1 MVANAAITVNR
12 IRTGP
17 PLLGFVAA
25 VLFLAGFP
33 SGGRGADDAEAPALA
48 PLEGELTTKSAA
60 RTVDS
65 STTFPAVIITAPRDM
80 LSTIARR
87 HGTTVERVLR
97 MNLGLSRNRL
107 NTGQALVVAE
117 PWDRLPSLPHLER
130 ELARGLRGSK
140 QVALT
145 FDASWTDMADLE
157 RLLEVL
163 EKQGAQASFFV
174 TGIFLERH
182 PEGAQAIARTGRRVY
197 NHTRSHPHC
206 RRIPDERIRSEL
218 LAVEELVARTSSTM
232 TTRPFWRPPF
242 GESDARVLMAAATAG
257 FRSVRWTID
266 SLDWMEDPPATAESV
281 FRRVCE
287 RPFEEAGNDPDPLD
301 GAIILFHASG
311 GATPEALERIIPRLR
326 ERGYTLTGLPELL
339 EP

>member
-1 MVANAAITVNR
+1 MVTNAAITVNR

-17 PLLGFVAA
+17 RLLGFLAA
-25 VLFLAGFP
+25 VLFFLGFP
-33 SGGRGADDAEAPALA
+33 DGGRGADAEAPALA
-48 PLEGELTTKSAA
+48 PLEGELTTKSATRA
-60 RTVDS
+60 IDS
-65 STTFPAVIITAPRDM
+65 STTFPAVIVTAPRDM

-87 HGTTVERVLR
+87 HGTTVERILH
-97 MNLGLSRNRL
+97 MNPGLSRNRL
-107 NTGQALVVAE
+107 NTGQALLVAE
-117 PWDRLPSLPHLER
+117 PWDHLPSLPHLER
-130 ELARGLRGSK
+130 ELVRGLRGGK

-145 FDASWTDMADLE
+145 FDASWTEMPDLE

-163 EKQGAQASFFV
+163 EKRRAQASFFL

-182 PEGAQAIARTGRRVY
+182 PDGAEAIARKGHRVY
-197 NHTRSHPHC
+197 NHTRSHPRC
-206 RRIPDERIRSEL
+206 RRVSDERIRSEL
-218 LAVEELVARTSSTM
+218 LAVEDLIARTSATM

-242 GESDARVLMAAATAG
+242 GDSDARVLTAAATAG

-266 SLDWMEDPPATAESV
+266 SLDWMEDPPATAASV

-287 RPFEEAGNDPDPLD
+287 RPFEEAGDDPDPLD

-311 GATPEALERIIPRLR
+311 AATPGALEKIIPHLR